1 MNRELRGL
9 AFGLMAQSKK
19 CRRCIVPVTYRVA
32 AAVVE
37 QLSQEF
43 EIKAIE
49 MNSFVHSHRLKPYF
63 HGFVTDKGGR
73 VHARHVE
80 I

>member
-1 MNRELRGL
+1 MDRELRGI
-9 AFGLMAQSKK
+9 AFSLMAQSKR

-32 AAVVE
+32 EAVVK
-37 QLSQEF
+37 QLSNEF

-49 MNSFVHSHRLKPYF
+49 MNSFVNSHRLRPYF
-63 HGFVTDKGGR
+63 HGFVTDKGGK

-80 I
+80 V